1 MIEQLKWRYAVKK
14 YDSSKKV
21 DDEQIALLQEVIRL
35 SPSSH
40 GLQPYKVLF
49 ISDPVVRE
57 RLRAVSFNQSQVTDA
72 AVLVVFAIETMVD
85 VDHYFDHVCKV
96 RNMQLEGNLL
106 HHKNNVAANLQMMT
120 AVEKQH
126 WATNQAYIALGNLLF
141 AAAQL
146 GIDANPMEG
155 FVAAKYDEVLGLKD
169 LHTVVIAGIGYRHEQ
184 DHFQRFIKVRKPVE
198 ELFINI

>member
-14 YDSSKKV
+14 YDPPKKISA
-21 DDEQIALLQEVIRL
+21 EQIALLQEAIRL

-49 ISDPVVRE
+49 ISDPLIRE
-57 RLRAVSFNQSQVTDA
+57 QLRAVSFNQAQITDA
-72 AVLVVFAIETMVD
+72 AQLVVFAIETSID
-85 VDHYFDHVCKV
+85 VDRYFDHVCQV
-96 RNMQLEGNLL
+96 RNVLLEGNLL
-106 HHKNNVAANLQMMT
+106 HHKNNVAASLQMMT
-120 AVEKQH
+120 LEEQQH

-141 AAAQL
+141 AAAQS

-155 FVAAKYDEVLGLKD
+155 FAAAKYDEVLGLKG
-169 LHTVVIAGIGYRHEQ
+169 LHAVVIAGIGYRHEQ

-198 ELFINI
+198 ELFIHI